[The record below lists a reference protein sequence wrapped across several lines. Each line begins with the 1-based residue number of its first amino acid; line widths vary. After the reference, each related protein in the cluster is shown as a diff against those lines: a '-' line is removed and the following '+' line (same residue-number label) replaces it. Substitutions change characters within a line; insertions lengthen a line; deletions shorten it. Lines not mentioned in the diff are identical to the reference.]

1 MSVLKFRR
9 SSDGVIVT
17 QPLVGAT
24 GPTGAKGATG
34 ATGPTGPTGPTGN
47 TGSQGPVGPTGP
59 TGAQGFTGATGGQG
73 PAGPTGF
80 TGATGDQ
87 GYGGQP
93 QGITF
98 RRGEAYIT
106 PVANTSTSVGISYS
120 GFTQTPTVFCCART
134 TVPGTVRACG
144 TGTGPSTTSSTV
156 NVVRSN
162 TTGTYVQWIAV
173 GVGSPSS

>member
-1 MSVLKFRR
+1 MGVLRFRR
-9 SSDGVIVT
+9 SSDGTIVL
-17 QPLVGAT
+17 QPLVGPAGAQGPQGDPGDKGAT
-24 GPTGAKGATG
+24 GPAGGKGDKGPTGAPGDKG
-34 ATGPTGPTGPTGN
+34 
-47 TGSQGPVGPTGP
+47 S
-59 TGAQGFTGATGGQG
+59 TGGPG
-73 PAGPTGF
+73 P
-80 TGATGDQ
+80 Q

-106 PVANTSTSVGISYS
+106 PVANTSTSVSIGYS
-120 GFTQTPTVFCCART
+120 GFTQSPTIFACART
-134 TVPGTVRACG
+134 TVPGTVRSCG
-144 TGTGPSTTSSTV
+144 AGTAPSTTGTTV